1 MGDDEC
7 QVQGSSTY
15 IIKPWFDLARGKA
28 PHFHLTEINQEAI
41 LSSMS
46 AACEGSRRSRG
57 SCFTNRCL
65 HNSLSANRM
74 QKSHALC
81 ARCFPHV
88 AKLSYVF
95 SSDLFVERF
104 LGRVVV
110 GFNDCSLL
118 SSAGS
123 LFLPLG
129 SPPHSGPPSP
139 SSALR
144 CSLLLPLLLP
154 VTALTVWLHVKAGA
168 FCGSVT
174 NLPGKTETICSGLG
188 LRGDEGVNT

>member
-1 MGDDEC
+1 MEEAGGA
-7 QVQGSSTY
+7 QV
-15 IIKPWFDLARGKA
+15 
-28 PHFHLTEINQEAI
+28 H
-41 LSSMS
+41 
-46 AACEGSRRSRG
+46 AALMDVYTTHYQPPEPR
-57 SCFTNRCL
+57 NHML
-65 HNSLSANRM
+65 PALSAPP
-74 QKSHALC
+74 A
-81 ARCFPHV
+81 A
-88 AKLSYVF
+88 AKRPYVF
-95 SSDLFVERF
+95 SRDFYLSRDFLF

-110 GFNDCSLL
+110 GFEVDCPLL
-118 SSAGS
+118 SCASF

-129 SPPHSGPPSP
+129 SPPLSSAPRPP
-139 SSALR
+139 SSALP